1 MAISADYIRGLIDG
15 EGCFTF
21 CKISKAN
28 RRSGIKYKIPTFL
41 IQMHERDKNL
51 IEQVKQYLGVRDKVY
66 ILNAFV
72 KDGYNRG
79 KTARLMVR
87 DFGELRDI
95 IIPFFHRKLIGYKGK
110 QFVNWLE
117 KIGNDPEV
125 HPDYK
130 VFYSLYKSG
139 YFDKF
144 KEF

>member
-1 MAISADYIRGLIDG
+1 MAITADYIRGLIDG
-15 EGCFTF
+15 EGCFTL
-21 CKISKAN
+21 CKTSENKK
-28 RRSGIKYKIPTFL
+28 GIKYKIPTFL

-51 IEQVKQYLGVRDKVY
+51 IEQVKLYLGVKDRVY
-66 ILNAFV
+66 ILNAYT
-72 KDGYNRG
+72 KDGSNRG

-95 IIPFFHRKLIGYKGK
+95 IIPFFYKKLIGYKEN
-110 QFVNWLE
+110 QLVDWLE
-117 KIGNDPEV
+117 KIGSDPEI

-130 VFYSLYKSG
+130 VLYNLYKKD

>member
-1 MAISADYIRGLIDG
+1 MAISADYIRGLIEG

-21 CKISKAN
+21 CKMSKAN
-28 RRSGIKYKIPTFL
+28 RSGIRYKIPTFL
-41 IQMHERDKNL
+41 IQMHERDRYL
-51 IEQVKQYLGVRDKVY
+51 IEEVKRYLGVRDKVY
-66 ILNAFV
+66 ILKAFT

-79 KTARLMVR
+79 NTARLMVR
-87 DFGELRDI
+87 DFGELRDS

-117 KIGNDPEV
+117 KIGNDPEI

-130 VFYSLYKSG
+130 VFYSLYKRG